1 MSDKVYVGSFPAGVS
16 RKRPDGGAIPCCPF
30 CGAPGKL
37 HVYDGGWAS
46 VSCSNGRC
54 RVHPGTH
61 PHCPS
66 VDAALDDWSP
76 RADLELAGNGRSIA
90 DAAASELLSGC
101 GGRLVGADAGRLGEL
116 VLEAVGHAWPRE
128 VAEGAYTPCNA
139 VEALAKMLRHV
150 DPSGGERS

>member
-76 RADLELAGNGRSIA
+76 RTDLEPAGNGRSIA
-90 DAAASELLSGC
+90 DAAASELLSG
-101 GGRLVGADAGRLGEL
+101 LVGADAGRFGEL

-128 VAEGAYTPCNA
+128 VAEGAYTHCNA
-139 VEALAKMLRHV
+139 VEALAQMLRHV

>member
-1 MSDKVYVGSFPAGVS
+1 MCEKTYVGSFPTGVS
-16 RKRPDGGAIPCCPF
+16 SKRPDGGTIPCCPF

-37 HVYDGGWAS
+37 RVYDGGWAS
-46 VSCSNGRC
+46 VACSNGRC

-76 RADLELAGNGRSIA
+76 RADQAFAGNGRSIA
-90 DAAASELLSGC
+90 DAAASELLAGC
-101 GGRLVGADAGRLGEL
+101 GGRLVGTDAARLGEL
-116 VLEAVGHAWPRE
+116 VLEAVKRAWPRQ
-128 VAEGAYTPCNA
+128 VGDGVYALLDAA
-139 VEALAKMLRHV
+139 EALAQMLRHV